1 MEQNIEINFRS
12 ANIQSRIPEGSSING
27 DYKCST
33 GLLVEGELKGGSYT
47 VTNGPMVVMESGRI
61 SGRLNVRGDLYVL
74 GVVECEN
81 GIVEG
86 TVHLGATGKMYG
98 SLKAD
103 SYKVHAGSVLRGS
116 FGPRH

>member
-1 MEQNIEINFRS
+1 MENNIEINFRNE
-12 ANIQSRIPEGSSING
+12 NIKSRIPEGSSING

-47 VTNGPMVVMESGRI
+47 VTNGTLIVMESGRI

-74 GVVECEN
+74 GVVECES
-81 GIVEG
+81 GVVEG
-86 TVHLGATGKMYG
+86 VVQLGATGKMYG

-103 SYKVHAGSVLRGS
+103 AYKVHAGGILRGS
-116 FGPRH
+116 FGRRD

>member
-33 GLLVEGELKGGSYT
+33 GMLVEGELKGGSYT
-47 VTNGPMVVMESGRI
+47 VSNGPMIVMESGRI
-61 SGRLNVRGDLYVL
+61 SGRLTVRGDLYVL

-81 GIVEG
+81 AIVEG
-86 TVHLGATGKMYG
+86 VVHLGATGKMYG
-98 SLKAD
+98 SMKAD
-103 SYKVHAGSVLRGS
+103 SYKVHAGGVLRGS
-116 FGPRH
+116 FGPRD